1 MGNGASIFL
10 NADLQ
15 NSLSQKSIQTFQ
27 DFENECI
34 AQKLNAEQIYDLL
47 VSKYEELLNFDSH
60 KKTEP
65 APSTPSVDEKKDI
78 NQQPVRKNSIPKPK
92 MNLPSWGTTV
102 SAKKKHETRAK
113 INSYYSQLHK
123 KKSSTFPNESASC
136 SESSSPENAS
146 TGKVL
151 IETDKLSMEDN
162 SRQSSDE
169 TVCFS
174 RMDSMDSLTFNDSLD
189 CSTVYIGEMGEDIDA
204 SPSLDHFEI
213 SVKTEPDRCE
223 HFECKLCNKQFTG
236 RWRLQKHLRYS
247 EVHKQTLHALKEKF
261 FDEAE
266 GLNKL
271 TKRAIQHFQE
281 SLSISHSYFE
291 GNVNMNRL
299 RWKKAI
305 GKVVSSFISRKY
317 ESMVDQLQDSHN
329 PFSFSRPLDDNKITL
344 IHIDSK
350 FFWRNKSRFL
360 FHFYFHEVYN
370 CIEII
375 PQLLPFST
383 VTIDGNGS
391 EKENENEND
400 VYLIQ
405 KEFLLNPNQRK
416 KMESISPSPRFF
428 VNFRVI
434 NKIIAQQTASR
445 PVEETPI
452 ITEDQ
457 QSSQNGN
464 NSNNNNSNSNN
475 KSKTEGGDSGTNP
488 FEIPIL
494 VSSVQSTELEIC
506 KFLLSKLKLDYS
518 LIANN
523 MLTEKAI
530 YFESQ
535 HVMKN
540 NQIIEINTMIPHGL
554 KPVILPPFDG
564 KKPPLYEQWE
574 VKNKLHEIVSSH
586 QELNSAVNKAE
597 EISKSIL
604 LVSPRFLH
612 CLSPL
617 LSPTKRKANK
627 TMLNNYKTSGSNS
640 RIPIDSI
647 YFPSSSVNV

>member
-60 KKTEP
+60 KKVEQ
-65 APSTPSVDEKKDI
+65 SITPSFDEKKDVD
-78 NQQPVRKNSIPKPK
+78 QQEIRRNSCPKPK
-92 MNLPSWGTTV
+92 MNAPSWGTTV

-113 INSYYSQLHK
+113 INAYYSQLHK
-123 KKSSTFPNESASC
+123 KKSSTFPNEAS
-136 SESSSPENAS
+136 STLSSTSSDASSPEKVS
-146 TGKVL
+146 PGKIS
-151 IETDKLSMEDN
+151 IEMEDT

-169 TVCFS
+169 TVCLC
-174 RMDSMDSLTFNDSLD
+174 RMDSLDSLAFNDDS
-189 CSTVYIGEMGEDIDA
+189 STVYIGEMGEDLDTSA
-204 SPSLDHFEI
+204 SLDHFEQ
-213 SVKTEPDRCE
+213 SVKTEPDRCHE
-223 HFECKLCNKQFTG
+223 HYECKLCNKQFNG

-261 FDEAE
+261 FDEAD

-281 SLSISHSYFE
+281 SLSISNSYFE
-291 GNVNMNRL
+291 GNVNKNRL

-317 ESMVDQLQDSHN
+317 ESIVDQLQLQGPHN
-329 PFSFSRPLDDNKITL
+329 PFSFNRPLDDNKISL
-344 IHIDSK
+344 IHISSK

-370 CIEII
+370 YIEIV
-375 PQLLPFST
+375 PQLLPSST
-383 VTIDGNGS
+383 VTIDDSNDTNNA
-391 EKENENEND
+391 ED
-400 VYLIQ
+400 VYSSIQ

-416 KMESISPSPRFF
+416 KLENITPSPRFF
-428 VNFRVI
+428 VNCRVI

-445 PVEETPI
+445 PVEETTI
-452 ITEDQ
+452 LTEDQ
-457 QSSQNGN
+457 QQSSASSDGTNN
-464 NSNNNNSNSNN
+464 NSNNSN
-475 KSKTEGGDSGTNP
+475 KSAKKEGDTTSTVNP
-488 FEIPIL
+488 YEIPIL
-494 VSSVQSTELEIC
+494 VSSVQSTQLEMC

-518 LIANN
+518 LIDNN
-523 MLTEKAI
+523 MVIEKAI

-535 HVMKN
+535 HSMKN
-540 NQIIEINTMIPHGL
+540 NQNIEINTMIPHGL
-554 KPVILPPFDG
+554 KPVILPSFDG

-574 VKNKLHEIVSSH
+574 IKNKLNEIVSSH
-586 QELNSAVNKAE
+586 QELNNAVNKAE

-604 LVSPRFLH
+604 LISPRFLH

-617 LSPTKRKANK
+617 LSPTKRMANK
-627 TMLNNYKTSGSNS
+627 MMLNNHKTSGSNS
-640 RIPIDSI
+640 RIPLDSI
-647 YFPSSSVNV
+647 YFPSSSAKV